1 MNLILFMVVIAGSLS
16 LLFVM
21 AYIWSVSSGQ
31 MDDLETPAL
40 RILKNE
46 NKIKV
51 LKDNKGNLH
60 E

>member
-1 MNLILFMVVIAGSLS
+1 MNLILFMVSVAGLLS
-16 LLFVM
+16 LLFVI
-21 AYIWSVSSGQ
+21 AYLWSVSTGQ

-51 LKDNKGNLH
+51 LQDNKGNQH

>member
-1 MNLILFMVVIAGSLS
+1 MNLILFMVIIAGILS
-16 LLFVM
+16 LVFVM
-21 AYIWSVSSGQ
+21 AYMWSVSSGQ
-31 MDDLETPAL
+31 MEDLDTPAL

-51 LKDNKGNLH
+51 LQDNKGNLH